1 MSSTLSTKETKKIQW
16 CDRCRSAHEM
26 PRCELIYLPRS
37 EGGHIPDML
46 YESED
51 ECGFKDVAFICF
63 ACDQR
68 VIRNSEAHDNSKFDE
83 QNEDNWYCPDCPT
96 PIEEEEEDKYDH
108 APVINSDQLDTAL
121 CHDRFNWSFDKPTE
135 EEGKYTTI
143 YITHFDKDQ

>member
-1 MSSTLSTKETKKIQW
+1 MSSTLSTKETNKIQW

-46 YESED
+46 YEEED
-51 ECGFKDVAFICF
+51 ECEV
-63 ACDQR
+63 CDTKTKTTIKTYGCMDMS
-68 VIRNSEAHDNSKFDE
+68 VCKNCEE
-83 QNEDNWYCPDCPT
+83 PDDD
-96 PIEEEEEDKYDH
+96 DKYDH

-143 YITHFDKDQ
+143 YITHFEKDQ